1 MMFHFLKFNGLWF
14 CIRGSSF
21 SFMDKDILCTT
32 CTKFLFKFTR
42 TLKSQDVS
50 KLWKPIKTFQ
60 IQSEFGPDPVEHSKP
75 QAAYFNI
82 YSLGGKRDQYYT
94 TCTQIW
100 RVLLGFHSKQ
110 TSQTYYHTIG
120 ILL

>member
-1 MMFHFLKFNGLWF
+1 MVSGSVFKALHSLLWTKIS
-14 CIRGSSF
+14 CAQ
-21 SFMDKDILCTT
+21 LV
-32 CTKFLFKFTR
+32 TKFLFKFTR

-100 RVLLGFHSKQ
+100 RVLLGFHNKQ